1 MHPVVIRFGR
11 LGDMILLAPL
21 LEHLHRRW
29 GEPCILL
36 GPGPWSAELY
46 AGHPDVAE
54 IAQVHARHRPLP
66 LSPQRWRMLRILHR
80 TRGAPVY
87 VCETEPRALDK
98 IRRMLTLARIDRAHC
113 VFITDFPAFE
123 NEHWV
128 DRLLRVAAQSPPA
141 TVRNSLHDTDR
152 PRIRALR

>member
-1 MHPVVIRFGR
+1 MNPVVIRFGR

-21 LEHLHRRW
+21 LAHLHRRW
-29 GEPCILL
+29 GDPCFLL
-36 GPGPWSAELY
+36 GPGPWSAGLY
-46 AGHPDVAE
+46 AGHPDVTG

-66 LSPQRWRMLRILHR
+66 FSPQRWRMVHILRC

-98 IRRMLTLARIDRAHC
+98 IRRMLKLARVDPEHC
-113 VFITDFPAFE
+113 VFITDFPALE

-128 DRLLRVAAQSPPA
+128 DRLLRVAA
-141 TVRNSLHDTDR
+141 
-152 PRIRALR
+152 RAPSALA